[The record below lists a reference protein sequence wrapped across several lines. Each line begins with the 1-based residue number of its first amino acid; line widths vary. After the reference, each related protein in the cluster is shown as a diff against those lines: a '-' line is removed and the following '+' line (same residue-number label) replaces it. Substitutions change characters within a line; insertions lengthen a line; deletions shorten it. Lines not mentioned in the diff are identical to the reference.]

1 VETFQDIPTRITVF
15 GFSNTITLFGNR
27 NLAPEQIVSYEAV
40 YQGWYFAHRVR
51 LRADVFY
58 NRVSNLIAP
67 SVVDPATS
75 LYLNGGQA
83 DIYGGEAGIE
93 VLATAWLRGFANL
106 AYQKVADQTF
116 IDPRVQRGAPRF
128 KINAGLQGN
137 WNNGLNAEA
146 VVHYVDSAS
155 YPADQNF
162 LTFAGLGLIPSNAVP
177 NSRVGHYTFL
187 NLRFGYRFWQ
197 DHAEA
202 AISVFNALNER
213 HQEHPLAD
221 RLGSRV
227 MGWLSLKL

>member
-1 VETFQDIPTRITVF
+1 MVF
-15 GFSNTITLFGNR
+15 RPSSSTSSRCVLQSCIESHCPVGSRSRYKSLLERRAGGYLWR
-27 NLAPEQIVSYEAV
+27 RGRYRGSRDSLA
-40 YQGWYFAHRVR
+40 
-51 LRADVFY
+51 
-58 NRVSNLIAP
+58 
-67 SVVDPATS
+67 
-75 LYLNGGQA
+75 
-83 DIYGGEAGIE
+83 
-93 VLATAWLRGFANL
+93 AWVCQSCLS
-106 AYQKVADQTF
+106 KVADQTF
-116 IDPRVQRGAPRF
+116 IDPPVQRGAPRF

-177 NSRVGHYTFL
+177 SSRVGHYTFL